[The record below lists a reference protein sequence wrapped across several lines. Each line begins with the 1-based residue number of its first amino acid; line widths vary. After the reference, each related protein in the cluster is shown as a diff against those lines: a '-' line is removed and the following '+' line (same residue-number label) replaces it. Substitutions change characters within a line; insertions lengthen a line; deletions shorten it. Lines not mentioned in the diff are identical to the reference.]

1 MKFSVII
8 PTYNDWSRLLQ
19 CVTALYNQTLPQDQY
34 EIIVVDNSRE
44 GIIPEDVYLPDY
56 VQFVHEPRSGSYHA
70 RNRGSEISIGEI
82 LAFTDSDCIPDENW
96 LKNAQTYFDGINDLV
111 GGKVEIFNSES
122 GSTYGYLYER
132 ATAFPQ
138 DRNVPRGRGVTAN
151 LFVKRK
157 VFEKIGGFDS
167 SIKSGGDWDFTRR
180 CTEAG
185 YQMVYADD
193 VLVKHPARDLPS
205 IFKKHY
211 RLTCGGALNTKRAY
225 GYSYLRMLGSHLKS
239 GFTGDRNRAL
249 VLLNRNEK
257 AVIFSIDLM
266 KFMYRTIIYI
276 GLVVHLIDPNKIKE

>member
-8 PTYNDWSRLLQ
+8 PTYSDWSRLLQ
-19 CVTALYNQTLPQDQY
+19 CVAALHNQALPQDQY
-34 EIIVVDNSRE
+34 EIIVVDNSKE
-44 GIIPEDVYLPDY
+44 GIIPDDVYLPEY
-56 VQFVHEPRSGSYHA
+56 VHFVHESRSGSYHA

-96 LKNAQTYFDGINDLV
+96 LENAQKYFDGINDLV

-167 SIKSGGDWDFTRR
+167 SVKSGGDWDFTRR

-185 YQMVYADD
+185 YQIVYADD
-193 VLVKHPARDLPS
+193 VIVKHPARDLPS

-225 GYSYLRMLGSHLKS
+225 GHSYLRMLGSHLK
-239 GFTGDRNRAL
+239 GTLTGDRNKAL
-249 VLLNRNEK
+249 VLLSRNEK
-257 AVIFSIDLM
+257 AIVFSIEVM
-266 KFMYRTIIYI
+266 KFVYRTIIYI
-276 GLVVHLIDPNKIKE
+276 GMILRVIDPNKIKE